1 MQISSPEL
9 YNLAVQTS
17 FYFCQLYIVMFL
29 FCYYFLKEHFLL

>member
-17 FYFCQLYIVMFL
+17 FYFRQLYIVMFL
-29 FCYYFLKEHFLL
+29 FCYYFSKEHFLL